1 MKAIS
6 LQSGSNGNCI
16 YVEASGVRLLVDAGI
31 SARET
36 GRRLECLG
44 CKISDIHAVLVS
56 HEHVDHTS
64 SVGTLCN
71 RYGIPTYMTPATEEA
86 LCRKAGCRCLQHVR
100 HFSSGS
106 SLAIGPVKVETIPTS
121 HDAVDGNAFVIEDQG
136 FRLGVL
142 TDLGHVFGGLEKVV
156 GSLDALFLES
166 NYDPGMLKNGCYPAF
181 LKKRI
186 AGPGGH
192 ISNDESARLISATGK
207 TYSWVC
213 LAHLSQANNTPELAV
228 ATHMGIAGSSQSYH
242 VAPRNGMGE
251 ELVVRKAVEAGRI
264 DGGFR

>member
-36 GRRLECLG
+36 GRRLEYLG

-86 LCRKAGCRCLQHVR
+86 LCRKAGCRCLSHVR

-136 FRLGVL
+136 LRLGVL
-142 TDLGHVFGGLEKVV
+142 TDLGHVFGGL
-156 GSLDALFLES
+156 
-166 NYDPGMLKNGCYPAF
+166 
-181 LKKRI
+181 
-186 AGPGGH
+186 
-192 ISNDESARLISATGK
+192 
-207 TYSWVC
+207 
-213 LAHLSQANNTPELAV
+213 
-228 ATHMGIAGSSQSYH
+228 
-242 VAPRNGMGE
+242 
-251 ELVVRKAVEAGRI
+251 
-264 DGGFR
+264 